1 MPSINKL
8 SDIKMNISFFGCD
21 GNPETV
27 TGSTW
32 TLGFYTTT
40 PNLPVIVSYNGTVF
54 SDNCMVNPDDNTSLI
69 VMLNSPGFAP
79 GNLNVLSTQYYQ
91 DDDFADTNYKIV
103 KTYNTGIVIV

>member
-8 SDIKMNISFFGCD
+8 SDIKMSVSFFGCD

-40 PNLPVIVSYNGTVF
+40 PNLPVIASYNGTVF

-91 DDDFADTNYKIV
+91 DDDFPDTNYKIV